1 MSTEQQR
8 AEILESADALVL
20 RRNTFLR
27 TLAEELAHRQQVP
40 VREMIKEIERAY
52 VDAAETQYGKGY
64 TFWAS
69 VQDDGTIKL
78 AQVLKVVEE
87 VKTPQREVARSNLL
101 ETDPDVQLGHY
112 VVNTIEPIHPPK
124 FAQSVRLQET
134 HITNLKI
141 SR

>member
-1 MSTEQQR
+1 M
-8 AEILESADALVL
+8 
-20 RRNTFLR
+20 
-27 TLAEELAHRQQVP
+27 
-40 VREMIKEIERAY
+40 ERAIHFGP
-52 VDAAETQYGKGY
+52 ACKTMAPSN
-64 TFWAS
+64 WRRS
-69 VQDDGTIKL
+69 L
-78 AQVLKVVEE
+78 VVEE